1 MLSAIRYNLP
11 YIESLIKTYS
21 RIYNIPSSLI
31 KAVVR
36 VESNFNP
43 TAQAYEKNIK
53 KYAYGLMQILTDTAK
68 QVTKT
73 DVTGSDLFNPDTNI
87 KIGTKYLRWQLDR
100 YGQDR
105 DSAIAAY
112 NAGTVY
118 KKAGEFVNQDYV
130 DKVNKYR
137 RIYAMTDFN
146 VILPFILAIVI
157 TGLIMSKRKRKL

>member
-1 MLSAIRYNLP
+1 MLDAIQYNLP

-21 RIYNIPSSLI
+21 RIYKIPYSLI
-31 KAVVR
+31 KAIVR

-43 TAQAYEKNIK
+43 VAQAYEKTID
-53 KYAYGLMQILTDTAK
+53 KYAYGLMQILIDTAK

-73 DVTGSDLFNPDTNI
+73 DITGSSLFDPNTNI
-87 KIGTKYLRWQLDR
+87 KIGTKYLRMQLDR

-112 NAGTVY
+112 NAGTA
-118 KKAGEFVNQDYV
+118 KRKMSGEFINQGYV
-130 DKVNKYR
+130 DKVNNYR

-146 VILPFILAIVI
+146 KLLPFIIAIVI
-157 TGLIMSKRKRKL
+157 TSLILSKRKK